1 MARTDGNQ
9 PQIGEGERK
18 NDPVSRLQFEL
29 AVSVITKIIEMNAGP
44 GAAEAF
50 WDDDSFDFL
59 DDADPDPDPKYSD
72 PDEET
77 LPEIDM
83 IKHKIFEC
91 D

>member
-29 AVSVITKIIEMNAGP
+29 AVSVITKIIEMNAGL

-50 WDDDSFDFL
+50 
-59 DDADPDPDPKYSD
+59 
-72 PDEET
+72 
-77 LPEIDM
+77 
-83 IKHKIFEC
+83 
-91 D
+91 

>member
-29 AVSVITKIIEMNAGP
+29 AVSVITKIIERNAGP
-44 GAAEAF
+44 GTAEAF

-59 DDADPDPDPKYSD
+59 DDPDPDPEYCD

-77 LPEIDM
+77 LPEMDM